1 MLPYR
6 MISLKQIS
14 TPRYRSVV
22 AVFFCVM
29 ALGGCRSAYDDLRPT
44 GEQTTCIR
52 KFQPAFRADWYT
64 TSVDVYGHHIS
75 GLLLFK
81 VMPDS
86 AVRVVFTNE
95 VGVTFFDFEFTKND
109 DFRVH
114 QINSQLD
121 RKIVINL
128 LRKDFEL
135 LMMRRLG
142 NKPLRI
148 FKRQNEY
155 FDALPGKRETDY
167 FITDKDCA
175 SLLRIEKAS
184 KRKKMVEVK
193 LVETAGSA
201 PDSVSLQ
208 HFTFNM
214 HIALKKLPR

>member
-1 MLPYR
+1 
-6 MISLKQIS
+6 MISSRQ
-14 TPRYRSVV
+14 TDRSFHRLL
-22 AVFFCVM
+22 AALFCVLC
-29 ALGGCRSAYDDLRPT
+29 LGSCRSAYDGLQPT
-44 GEQTTCIR
+44 GEQTGCIR
-52 KFQPAFRADWYT
+52 KFKPAFHADWYT

-81 VMPDS
+81 AMPDS

-109 DFRVH
+109 DFHVH

-121 RKIVINL
+121 KKIVINL
-128 LRKDFEL
+128 LRKDFEML
-135 LMMRRLG
+135 LMRRLG
-142 NKPLRI
+142 DKPLTVFR
-148 FKRQNEY
+148 RQNEL
-155 FDALPGKRETDY
+155 FDALPGKNEIDY

-184 KRKKMVEVK
+184 KRKKIVEVK
-193 LVETAGSA
+193 LAETPGSA

-214 HIALKKLPR
+214 QIALKKLQR

>member
-1 MLPYR
+1 MT
-6 MISLKQIS
+6 SLKQTS
-14 TPRYRSVV
+14 RPRHRFFV
-22 AVFFCVM
+22 A
-29 ALGGCRSAYDDLRPT
+29 ALLCAVTLSGCRSAYDDLQPT

-52 KFQPAFRADWYT
+52 KFKPAFRVDWYT

-121 RKIVINL
+121 KKIVINL

-142 NKPLRI
+142 NKPLPVFR
-148 FKRQNEY
+148 RQNEF

-193 LVETAGSA
+193 LVEETGSA

-208 HFTFNM
+208 HFTFDM
-214 HIALKKLPR
+214 HIALKKLQR